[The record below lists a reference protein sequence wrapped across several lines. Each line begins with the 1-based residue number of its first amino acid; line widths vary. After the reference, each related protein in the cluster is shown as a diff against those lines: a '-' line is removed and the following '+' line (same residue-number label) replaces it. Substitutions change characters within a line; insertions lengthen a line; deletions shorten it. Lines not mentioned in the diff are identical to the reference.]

1 MKKMKNIFKFLPIVL
16 LVFIFGCEEVDNFK
30 ITESTGLTL
39 VDPGIGTIVIRDN
52 NLDNQA
58 LNITWND
65 SNESGSYDVFLS
77 LDDAFENS
85 TLIGNSDS
93 NSLSLSQ
100 GELNTFITN
109 LGGESFT
116 STKIFI
122 RVSSA
127 AETSNSI
134 SFVVVAYE
142 TPVLVGPTS
151 GEAYVLTDVNEGQ
164 EAFQVNWS
172 FNASDAIE
180 TFTYEVEIALS
191 GTDFETIYSLGTVT
205 NTDFA
210 SIITS
215 ELNETVV
222 TAGIDPETEGLFDLR
237 VKTTFNDTNGYFVEV
252 YTDTVSISVTPYETA
267 LPPTLWAV
275 GAGLPDAGWGW
286 DSPEVLPLQG
296 STYSGN
302 VTLSPDNGGN
312 FRFFLQEDW
321 GPDSWNFPYFSDRGF
336 TIDSNFVNAGDGDSN
351 FQFVGTAGE
360 YFLEIDMDAKTIT
373 LGPAI
378 VGPNCAF
385 DQLYLVGAGIATAGW
400 SWDNPTVLP
409 CTGTGTYSGNVEL
422 ANDTFRFFLQPD
434 WGPDSYN
441 FPYYV
446 NENYTI
452 DPNFEDALDGDNN
465 FRFIGTPGTYLLTVD
480 DVNKTITLGPPAV
493 QCDQP
498 QLWLVGA
505 GIATAGWS
513 WDSPT
518 DFPCVGEGVYSGTVE
533 LANDAFRFF
542 LQADWGPDSYNFPYF
557 VNEGYTIDP
566 NFVDA
571 QDGDNNF
578 SFIGTPGS
586 YTLTLDT
593 VNKTITLN

>member
-1 MKKMKNIFKFLPIVL
+1 MKKMKNIFKFLPIIL
-16 LVFIFGCEEVDNFK
+16 LVFVLGCDEVDNLK
-30 ITESTGLTL
+30 ITEPTGLTL
-39 VDPGIGTIVIRDN
+39 VDPGIGTIVIRAN
-52 NLDNQA
+52 NFENQA
-58 LNITWND
+58 LNITWDD
-65 SNESGSYDVFLS
+65 SNESGSYTVDLS
-77 LDDAFENS
+77 LDDQFENS
-85 TLIGNSDS
+85 TPLGNSDS
-93 NSLSLSQ
+93 NSFSLSQ
-100 GELNTFITN
+100 GELNTSITN

-116 STKIFI
+116 STKIYI
-122 RVSSA
+122 RVSSSTN
-127 AETSNSI
+127 TSNSI

-142 TPVLVGPTS
+142 TPVLVAPS
-151 GEAYVLTDVNEGQ
+151 NGEAYVLSDVNEGQ

-172 FNASDAIE
+172 FAANDGIE
-180 TFTYEVEIALS
+180 NITYDVELALS
-191 GTDFETIYSLGTVT
+191 GTDFETIYSLGSVT
-205 NTDFA
+205 DTDVV
-210 SIITS
+210 SVITS

-237 VKTTFNDTNGYFVEV
+237 VKSTFNDANGYFVEV
-252 YTDTVSISVTPYETA
+252 YTETVSISVTPYETA
-267 LPPTLWAV
+267 LPPTLWGV
-275 GAGLPDAGWGW
+275 GAGMPDAGWGW
-286 DSPEVLPLQG
+286 DSPEVFPLQG
-296 STYSGN
+296 SKYSGN

-321 GPDSWNFPYFSDRGF
+321 GPDSWNYPYFTDRGF
-336 TIDSNFVNAGDGDSN
+336 TIDSNLVNAGDGDSN

-360 YFLEIDMDAKTIT
+360 YFLEIDMEAKTIT

-378 VGPNCAF
+378 VGPNCNF

-409 CTGTGTYSGNVEL
+409 CTGNGTYSGNVEL

-452 DPNFEDALDGDNN
+452 DSNFEDALDGDNN
-465 FRFIGTPGTYLLTVD
+465 FRFTGTPGTYLLTVD
-480 DVNKTITLGPPAV
+480 DINKTITLGPPAV

-518 DFPCVGEGVYSGTVE
+518 DFPCVGEGIYSGTVE